1 MTDQV
6 IDPVFYRTAYADLQN
21 LTEEELISHW
31 LNYGFTEGRF
41 STFESLEEF
50 WKKELLPKD
59 FDWHSYIFLNPD
71 LTFSNETQAR
81 IHYLTNGLGERRNYK
96 ALPFRINHDLSNF
109 LKKLNLY
116 EYFIK
121 DNYFYIGELFGS
133 KLVENLSHEHGEA
146 LNLKDLTKHI
156 IEFYQSFDLIL
167 PTPSDINKIAKIVLN
182 SENFTLE
189 KFEVSKLIVA
199 IVKIVFLNEFNSQLS
214 RSKAADEISI
224 HLAGESLPR
233 KFTETL
239 ELIDNQ
245 LDHENYF
252 RVKYETVLNKTS
264 RALNANLIRYAKA
277 TKITLIASIYSG
289 DEYIENFLNNIT
301 ALKDFY
307 KCELVFIDANS
318 PGNEFEIIKNYQV
331 KFPNIQYI
339 RSEKR
344 IGIYEAWNLAIK
356 NTQSEYISNV
366 NLDDLR
372 LRNYLSL
379 ALKALDRQH
388 NIDVVFGNFYYSFRP
403 NYPVYLNKKLKLKSK
418 LPLLTTHEL
427 LNFNAPHSAPIWRR
441 RLHEEIGFFDE
452 KFRSAGDWE
461 FWLRCAERNKRFGQF
476 NRAIS
481 VYFVNPNGI
490 STNAESL
497 DAIEQKEIRQRYK
510 SLLENPEIVIAEL
523 L

>member
-1 MTDQV
+1 MSDQV
-6 IDPVFYRTAYADLQN
+6 IDPVFYLSAYADLQN
-21 LTEEELISHW
+21 LTEAELITHW
-31 LNYGFTEGRF
+31 LSFGFKEGRF
-41 STFESLEEF
+41 SNQKSLQEF
-50 WKKELLPKD
+50 WQRNSLPKD

-71 LTFSNETQAR
+71 LTFSNEITAR
-81 IHYLTNGLGERRNYK
+81 IHYISNGLNERRSYR
-96 ALPFRINHDLSNF
+96 ALPFRINQELTDF
-109 LKKLNLY
+109 LKKISLY
-116 EYFIK
+116 EFLIQNDYFSIK
-121 DNYFYIGELFGS
+121 ELFGS
-133 KLVENLSHEHGEA
+133 KIVQKLSDEYNES
-146 LNLKDLTKHI
+146 LYIKDLTKHI
-156 IEFYQSFDLIL
+156 IEFYQSFDLTL
-167 PTPSDINKIAKIVLN
+167 PAPNEIHKITKIVTNPESLT
-182 SENFTLE
+182 SE
-189 KFEVSKLIVA
+189 KFKESKLIIAIIKVVA
-199 IVKIVFLNEFNSQLS
+199 LSEFNSQLMRGQAIEEMS
-214 RSKAADEISI
+214 L

-233 KFTETL
+233 NYKETL
-239 ELIDNQ
+239 TLIDNK
-245 LDHENYF
+245 LDHQNYVRAKIHHVF
-252 RVKYETVLNKTS
+252 NKIS
-264 RALNANLIRYAKA
+264 RLVNANLIKYVK
-277 TKITLIASIYSG
+277 TPKITLIASIYSG
-289 DEYIENFLNNIT
+289 DDYIENFLNNIT

-339 RSEKR
+339 RSDKR

-379 ALKALDRQH
+379 ALKALDKQQ
-388 NIDVVFGNFYYSFRP
+388 NIDIVFGNFYYSFRP
-403 NYPVYLNKKLKLKSK
+403 NYPVYLSKRLNLKSK

-461 FWLRCAERNKRFGQF
+461 FWLRCAESNKRFGQF
-476 NRAIS
+476 NQAIS
-481 VYFVNPNGI
+481 VYFVNPSGI

-510 SLLENPEIVIAEL
+510 SLLESPEISIAEL